1 MSDVVPLLLADISD
15 MKMIALFLF
24 LGIWLFVAIRLLFT
38 RKETYDKTARIPL
51 DDQQVMEPRT
61 DPNQGRADV

>member
-1 MSDVVPLLLADISD
+1 MSVEAPVLLADISD

-38 RKETYDKTARIPL
+38 RKEKYDKTARIPL

-61 DPNQGRADV
+61 DPNEGRADV